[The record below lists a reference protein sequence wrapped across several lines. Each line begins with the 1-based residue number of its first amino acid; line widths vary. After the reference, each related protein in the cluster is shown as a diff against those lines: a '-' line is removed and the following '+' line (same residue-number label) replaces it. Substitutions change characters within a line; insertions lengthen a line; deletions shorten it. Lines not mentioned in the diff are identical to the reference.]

1 MVAGAWCAYLRDGV
15 FGEADKIAGWSAQQ
29 RRDSLATD
37 VGIEWARSDVFIR
50 HSAIARFELIPD
62 TTAADKLSRVTVV
75 TTFNVSDANR
85 AWQTRAIHSISATV
99 NSTRVVFTSHL
110 AASMAAADRYV
121 VGDLEFLRLGP
132 GRVDQARA
140 RAAHEFMVSIRQR
153 FGLPAPAGGSRI
165 RYLYAPDGDAAALI
179 GFTYYGTEINGFS
192 GRRPSKIVVAGV
204 PRAGELYTHELV
216 HAAFLS
222 RPDRLPSRVEEPLAK
237 ALGGTLHRTWPEFLC
252 EERSLLLERESV
264 PDLPSLFAK
273 PDGTVS
279 GTLGDWE
286 LAILIDLMVRE
297 EGDARLRQ
305 WLDSSPDVDSRRSAR
320 ESVAQT
326 LGITV
331 DSLLTRVTQRY
342 SESAILARCA
352 AMP

>member
-1 MVAGAWCAYLRDGV
+1 
-15 FGEADKIAGWSAQQ
+15 
-29 RRDSLATD
+29 
-37 VGIEWARSDVFIR
+37 
-50 HSAIARFELIPD
+50 
-62 TTAADKLSRVTVV
+62 V
-75 TTFNVSDANR
+75 TTFEAPDANKV
-85 AWQTRAIHSISATV
+85 WQTRAIHSISATV
-99 NSTRVVFTSHL
+99 NSTRVVFTSRL
-110 AASMAAADRYV
+110 AASMAAADRHV

-140 RAAHEFMVSIRQR
+140 RAAHEFVVSTRQR
-153 FGLPAPAGGSRI
+153 LGLPARAGGSRI
-165 RYLYAPDGDAAALI
+165 RYLYAPAGDAAALI

-192 GRRPSKIVVAGV
+192 GSRPSKIVVANL

-216 HAAFLS
+216 HAAVQSTTVRF
-222 RPDRLPSRVEEPLAK
+222 PDGVEEPLAL

-252 EERSLLLERESV
+252 EERSLQLKRESV

-273 PDGTVS
+273 LDGTVY
-279 GTLGDWE
+279 GTLKDWE

-305 WLDSSPDVDSRRSAR
+305 WLDSSPDVGSRRSAR

-331 DSLLTRVTQRY
+331 DSLLTRVTRRY
-342 SESAILARCA
+342 SESALLARCA
-352 AMP
+352 ATP